1 MLTFNKDL
9 KNKRK
14 TAGLRKSRSIQC
26 KKETMIKME
35 LTSRYLNNSV
45 LVGKNKTTS
54 VERNVTFKI
63 C

>member
-1 MLTFNKDL
+1 MIMLTFNKDL

-35 LTSRYLNNSV
+35 LTSRYSV

-63 C
+63 

>member
-26 KKETMIKME
+26 KKIGN
-35 LTSRYLNNSV
+35 YD
-45 LVGKNKTTS
+45 KNG
-54 VERNVTFKI
+54 I
-63 C
+63 H